1 MIDITK
7 KIWTIYILECGDK
20 TLYCGITNN
29 LERRMRQH
37 RGEVNGG
44 AKYTRSR
51 KPLKVVYQEE
61 VNSRSE
67 ALKREL
73 IIKKMS
79 RITKLNLVTNYK
91 KINSE
96 VDSSH

>member
-51 KPLKVVYQEE
+51 KPFRVAYTEE
-61 VNSRSE
+61 VLTRSE
-67 ALKREL
+67 ALKREF
-73 IIKKMS
+73 IIKKM
-79 RITKLNLVTNYK
+79 TKRDKSELANL
-91 KINSE
+91 I
-96 VDSSH
+96 

>member
-51 KPLKVVYQEE
+51 KPFRVAYTEE
-61 VNSRSE
+61 VLTRSE
-67 ALKREL
+67 ALKREF
-73 IIKKMS
+73 IIKEM
-79 RITKLNLVTNYK
+79 TKRDKAELANL
-91 KINSE
+91 I
-96 VDSSH
+96 

>member
-51 KPLKVVYQEE
+51 KPLRVAYTEE
-61 VNSRSE
+61 VLTRSE
-67 ALKREL
+67 ALKREF
-73 IIKKMS
+73 IIKKM
-79 RITKLNLVTNYK
+79 TKRDKAELENL
-91 KINSE
+91 I
-96 VDSSH
+96 

>member
-51 KPLKVVYQEE
+51 KPFRVAYTEE
-61 VNSRSE
+61 VLTRSE
-67 ALKREL
+67 AFKREF
-73 IIKKMS
+73 IIKKM
-79 RITKLNLVTNYK
+79 TKRDKAELANL
-91 KINSE
+91 I
-96 VDSSH
+96 

>member
-1 MIDITK
+1 MIDITT
-7 KIWTIYILECGDK
+7 KIWIVYLLECGDK

-29 LERRMRQH
+29 IENRLKQH
-37 RGEVNGG
+37 MGELPGG

-79 RITKLNLVTNYK
+79 RRTKLNLVTNYK